1 MSSGSPPS
9 EAPGPPEAPPD
20 AAGGPGEPPAHPRAG
35 ATAAYAA
42 RRSAGAEAAA
52 RLPRRRRTEAL
63 AALLPLAGLFLLM
76 PPFVRVFAH
85 DGRILGAPS
94 VLVFI
99 LAVWVGLIL
108 GARRLAR
115 RLGSRAEGGP

>member
-9 EAPGPPEAPPD
+9 EPPGPPAE
-20 AAGGPGEPPAHPRAG
+20 AAGGAGHPSARRPAGVSAHP
-35 ATAAYAA
+35 A
-42 RRSAGAEAAA
+42 RSRGPDAVA
-52 RLPRRRRTEAL
+52 RLPRRRRAEAL
-63 AALLPLAGLFLLM
+63 AALLPVAGLFLLM
-76 PPFVRVFAH
+76 PPFIRVFAH

-99 LAVWVGLIL
+99 LAVWIGLIL

-115 RLGSRAEGGP
+115 RLAREAP